1 MAGRQVAWSEIAKV
15 TVRWVR
21 KDKIKFKIKR
31 GWVDRSTG
39 RRVDGSEISMMTVRW
54 VRNYKINYIL

>member
-1 MAGRQVAWSEIAKV
+1 MAGRQVAWSETAKV

-31 GWVDRSTG
+31 GWVDGSIGRQVDGSTG
-39 RRVDGSEISMMTVRW
+39 RRVRDLHDDRSLGKE
-54 VRNYKINYIL
+54 L